1 MGTMDTWMRQKFS
14 FFTSSWSCLKA
25 STKWPVL
32 GQGQGRD
39 DGRVGARSEGE
50 SDVETRSRV
59 ESRCGK
65 DKRERA
71 CMV

>member
-1 MGTMDTWMRQKFS
+1 MKLRTHRHSALLYLCCVGLVFCSSESPMMGTMDTWMRQKFS

-39 DGRVGARSEGE
+39 DGRRGE
-50 SDVETRSRV
+50 
-59 ESRCGK
+59 
-65 DKRERA
+65 
-71 CMV
+71 